1 MPTEATDR
9 RPWIDS
15 AKFNLEWQ
23 RLKVHARLRRKWWLR
38 RHRPYQPLLIIATC
52 RSGSNLLLS
61 YLNQQP
67 GVCTLSEVLSSQLP
81 IGPRQDCLPPD
92 KAIKHVRLCLQGEK
106 TPVRGCKLMLYQLA
120 NCRLGMNHL
129 HAAFPEA
136 KYIVLYRES
145 LAEQYVSHQLA
156 LSTRQYLLRPGEQRK
171 QAELTIKPTE
181 LRAYCD
187 DIRRG
192 YCEVLHHRWL
202 EGRSVLLSYE
212 ELIDDPE
219 HWLRD
224 QICTLLGVQ
233 YAPLQ
238 TQLCKQNTRPLAQQ
252 VTNYRDVAALLQ
264 SPLCRQHHS
273 WPWQR
278 AGRKQAA

>member
-1 MPTEATDR
+1 MPTEVTYR
-9 RPWIDS
+9 RPWIES
-15 AKFNLEWQ
+15 SKFNLEWE
-23 RLKVHARLRRKWWLR
+23 RLKVHLRMQRKWWLR
-38 RHRPYQPLLIIATC
+38 RHKPFQPLFVIATC

-67 GVCTLSEVLSSQLP
+67 GVRALSEVLCPLMP
-81 IGPRQDCLPPD
+81 MGPRHDRLPPA
-92 KAIKHVRLCLQGEK
+92 KAIQHIRYCLQGEK

-120 NCRLGMNHL
+120 FCELGMNQL
-129 HAAFPEA
+129 HAAFPDA

-156 LSTRQYLLRPGEQRK
+156 ISTRQFLLRPGEQRK

-181 LRAYCD
+181 LRTYCD

-212 ELIDDPE
+212 ELIDDPQ

-224 QICTLLGVQ
+224 EICPLLGVQ
-233 YAPLQ
+233 YAAPQ

-278 AGRKQAA
+278 AGRKHAA